1 MNKFKKGDMV
11 RHILLQRVGEFIRYG
26 SLTGEECYVNFID
39 EDGYDDCLCVTT
51 SLLESYE
58 EKENMDMNMNGHTM
72 KDINYAVCVE
82 WGIDSDGKDYCNGT
96 LSKLKPENKEEAYDN
111 DGFNFVGKGGR
122 EGAEYYCYATVSE
135 AIKNAAY
142 NPFRIE
148 YCGDF
153 TEEESKSFI

>member
-1 MNKFKKGDMV
+1 MLIMNKFKKGDMV

-58 EKENMDMNMNGHTM
+58 EKENMDMSMNGHTM

-96 LSKLKPENKEEAYDN
+96 LSKLKPENKEEAYRLLD
-111 DGFNFVGKGGR
+111 DMLTIQEMKSITQRLEVAVER
-122 EGAEYYCYATVSE
+122 ERQCAEFAQPRYTG
-135 AIKNAAY
+135 NMR
-142 NPFRIE
+142 PQ
-148 YCGDF
+148 CGQYRL
-153 TEEESKSFI
+153 